1 MLQIS
6 CNSSLHLQ
14 LQEILKIL
22 LYTRMDRYAPRAL
35 LFYAESSVWQSSKV
49 SDVDK

>member
-6 CNSSLHLQ
+6 YNSSLHLQ

-22 LYTRMDRYAPRAL
+22 LYTCMDRYAPSAL
-35 LFYAESSVWQSSKV
+35 LFSTESSVWQSSKV
-49 SDVDK
+49 SDLDR